1 MLSGD
6 IGSGKTSLLYAIEM
20 GLFGFAEV
28 DPGFLVRHRA
38 REAEVVVTLAEGT
51 HRWELRRRFVRK
63 TRKGR
68 ESFEPEKNSLA
79 VDGAVQSYSATE
91 LRRRTIELLGFPDNP
106 NPRAH
111 SDVWR
116 WAVYVPQ
123 ERMRDVLDPDPDS
136 RLATVRKALGIEQY
150 RLAAENAHAV
160 SRELSA
166 RGADL
171 GQEADR
177 HAGLDAEFE
186 RWDRERREAERALAE
201 ELRREATAHD
211 RLADAEATLERSET
225 RRRALETDRQELE
238 LLRRLGDEL
247 QASLENERAGAEQAL
262 AQIAELR
269 ERIDRETAPPD
280 LRESLEARREGL
292 TSRREATTRELGE
305 LESLRGRLS
314 GEDER
319 LHHLGETERR
329 ARDRVRQAEREEREA
344 REHSDR
350 LAREA
355 PQSPPTVPA
364 GDSLEMLRVGR
375 AQAEE
380 ERRTLERSLAEAE
393 REVHELSELVSGGIC
408 PRCRRPVAADE
419 FLLHRTEAESI
430 VAPLRVRVGT
440 ISERLTELDRQIE
453 AYEAYVRE
461 RHEWELVEDRR
472 DAARKLTEA
481 ATARVVREREAL
493 AGVDADRAE
502 LERSRATLARAT
514 EGFPAVGAELARL
527 DRSLAALEEEL
538 REITAREER
547 VRGDLRQVGALEER
561 LVRHRDQIEA
571 IERRR
576 SELAAQR
583 QEIEGR
589 LAPAAETER
598 EWSAARRLRDEA
610 RSELERA
617 LREVGS
623 VREKFGQA
631 EAHREEIARRL
642 QEREALRAR
651 AGHLHRLGTWLE
663 EAFRPAM
670 QALEQRRLARAR
682 GLFELRFARYFA
694 SLVEDPGLT
703 AHVDETF
710 GPWVEIEGEA
720 TPAEALSGGERTAL
734 ALAYRLALGRVV
746 REAGRLALETLIL
759 DEPTEGFSQEQTLRM
774 GELLEELALP
784 QVILVSHE
792 PQLAAIADRVVRV
805 RKHAGVSRLEEVDEV
820 AEWNGRP
827 AVSSTAGTQSPRR
840 RSASRSGRVRPLI
853 EIAAPDPAGGRDL
866 G

>member
-1 MLSGD
+1 
-6 IGSGKTSLLYAIEM
+6 M

-28 DPGFLVRHRA
+28 DPSFLVRHRA
-38 REAEVVVTLAEGT
+38 REAEVLVTLADGAR
-51 HRWELRRRFVRK
+51 RWELRRRFVRK

-123 ERMRDVLDPDPDS
+123 ERMRDVLDPDPDT

-166 RGADL
+166 RAADL

-186 RWDRERREAERALAE
+186 RWDRERRETERALAE

-211 RLADAEATLERSET
+211 RLADAEASLERSEA

-238 LLRRLGDEL
+238 LLRRLGAEL
-247 QASLENERAGAEQAL
+247 QGSLENEQAGAEEART
-262 AQIAELR
+262 QIAELR
-269 ERIDRETAPPD
+269 GRIDRETAPPD
-280 LRESLEARREGL
+280 LHESLEARREDL
-292 TSRREATTRELGE
+292 RSRREVTTRELGE
-305 LESLRGRLS
+305 LESLRGRLA
-314 GEDER
+314 GEEER
-319 LHHLGETERR
+319 LGPLAEAEQR
-329 ARDRVRQAEREEREA
+329 ARDRVRQVEREEREA
-344 REHSDR
+344 RQHTDD
-350 LAREA
+350 LAREP
-355 PQSPPTVPA
+355 PQSPPTVPS
-364 GDSLEMLRVGR
+364 GDSLELMRAGR

-380 ERRTLERSLAEAE
+380 ERRRLERSLAEAA
-393 REVHELSELVSGGIC
+393 REARELSELVSGGVC
-408 PRCRRPVAADE
+408 PRCHRPVAADE
-419 FLLHRTEAESI
+419 FLLHRAEAES
-430 VAPLRVRVGT
+430 VLTPLRARVDT
-440 ISERLTELDRQIE
+440 LSERLTQLDQGIG
-453 AYEAYVRE
+453 AYEAYMRE
-461 RHEWELVEDRR
+461 RHQWELAEDRR
-472 DAARKLTEA
+472 DAAQKLNEA
-481 ATARVVREREAL
+481 AAGRLVREREAL
-493 AGVDADRAE
+493 AAVEADRAV
-502 LERSRATLARAT
+502 LERSRETLARAT
-514 EGFPAVGAELARL
+514 EAFPAVGAELATL

-547 VRGDLRQVGALEER
+547 VRDGLRQAGSLEER
-561 LVRHRDQIEA
+561 LARHREQIGT

-576 SELAAQR
+576 SELGGQR
-583 QEIEGR
+583 DRIERR
-589 LAPAAETER
+589 LAPADETDR

-617 LREVGS
+617 LREAGS

-631 EAHREEIARRL
+631 EAHREEIGRRL
-642 QEREALRAR
+642 QEREALRVR
-651 AGHLHRLGTWLE
+651 AGHLTRLGAWLE

-670 QALEQRRLARAR
+670 QGLEQRRLARAR
-682 GLFELRFARYFA
+682 GLFERRFARYFA

-774 GELLEELALP
+774 GELIEELALP

-805 RKHAGVSRLEEVDEV
+805 RKRAGVSRLEEIDDG
-820 AEWNGRP
+820 AEPDDRP
-827 AVSSTAGTQSPRR
+827 ALTSAGATPTRRR

-853 EIAAPDPAGGRDL
+853 EVAAPDPAAGRDS